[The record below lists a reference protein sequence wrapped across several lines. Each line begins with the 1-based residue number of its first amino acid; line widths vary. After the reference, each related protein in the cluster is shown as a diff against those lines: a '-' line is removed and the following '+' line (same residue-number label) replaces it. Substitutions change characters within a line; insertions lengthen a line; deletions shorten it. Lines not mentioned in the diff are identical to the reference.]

1 MESGGE
7 KVVEMKYGF
16 SYRGSKSDIAE
27 KIINIL
33 PKAKNLYDLFAGGCA
48 ITHCALLSE
57 KWDRVIANDLQGSV
71 TLFLD
76 AIKGKYKNESRWISR
91 EQFFAE
97 KDKDNYIRWIWSF
110 GNNGADYLFGKDIE
124 QIKKEAHEYLFAN
137 GYDGTQY
144 SRITLIKRFKEDKDI
159 TGRFE
164 IQRLEQLEKL
174 ERLERL
180 EQLEQLEKLEQ
191 LERLQQLEQLTVY
204 SEDYRD
210 VKIEENSVVY
220 CDIPYNQKTVK
231 TEKYYGIEF
240 DKKSFYEWA
249 KNAQFPVYFSSSF
262 CDDSFFTEVFSVKKE
277 CRMNNKNS
285 HGKKIITERLFWNNH
300 TKDDK

>member
-1 MESGGE
+1 
-7 KVVEMKYGF
+7 MKYGF

-48 ITHCALLSE
+48 ITHCAMLSE

-91 EQFFAE
+91 EQFLAE
-97 KDKDNYIRWIWSF
+97 KDKDNYIRWICSF
-110 GNNGADYLFGKDIE
+110 GNNGQDYMFGKDIE
-124 QIKKEAHEYLFAN
+124 QIKKEAHEYLFVN

-144 SRITLIKRFKEDKDI
+144 SRIALVKRFKEDKDI

-164 IQRLEQLEKL
+164 LQQLEKL
-174 ERLERL
+174 ERL
-180 EQLEQLEKLEQ
+180 QQLEK

-249 KNAQFPVYFSSSF
+249 KNANFPVYFSSSF

-285 HGKKIITERLFWNNH
+285 HGKKIITERLFYNRY
-300 TKDDK
+300 TKEEGK

>member
-1 MESGGE
+1 
-7 KVVEMKYGF
+7 MKYGF

-110 GNNGADYLFGKDIE
+110 GNNGQDYMFGKDIE
-124 QIKKEAHEYLFAN
+124 QIKKEAHEYLFVN

-144 SRITLIKRFKEDKDI
+144 SRIALVKRFKEDKDI
-159 TGRFE
+159 TGRFKL
-164 IQRLEQLEKL
+164 QRLQQL
-174 ERLERL
+174 
-180 EQLEQLEKLEQ
+180 QQLEQ
-191 LERLQQLEQLTVY
+191 LERLQQLEQLEQLERLEQLTVY

-220 CDIPYNQKTVK
+220 CDIPYSQKKVK
-231 TEKYYGIEF
+231 SDKYYGVDF
-240 DKKSFYEWA
+240 DKDAFYAWA
-249 KNAQFPVYFSSSF
+249 KNANFPVYFSSSF

-277 CRMNNKNS
+277 SRMNNKNS
-285 HGKKIITERLFWNNH
+285 HGKKIITERLFWNKKFNEEV
-300 TKDDK
+300 K